1 MAQPRHRR
9 ATAATRGFGLALV
22 ALLSVA
28 QTTLAPKSR
37 VVDAITAALRA
48 RDFAEAA
55 ERSASALRQNPN
67 DPQLWT
73 LNGMSLASMGK
84 RAEAL
89 QSFQRARGGGRL
101 ARD

>member
-1 MAQPRHRR
+1 MCRPRTQPCRW
-9 ATAATRGFGLALV
+9 LN
-22 ALLSVA
+22 
-28 QTTLAPKSR
+28 
-37 VVDAITAALRA
+37 D
-48 RDFAEAA
+48 
-55 ERSASALRQNPN
+55 N